1 MQYNRHL
8 ALVITLSIEGSTMS
22 TQPPAVGE
30 RAPEFALPDETGQT
44 VRLSDFRGRR
54 VVLYFYPKDD
64 TKGCTAQACG
74 FRDAYPTIT
83 EQNAVVIGVSPDGS
97 RSHQKFRTKY
107 DLPFVLLTDEGH
119 KVADRYGAWGE
130 KKMYG
135 MTYQGVI
142 RSHFVIDE
150 QGMVVDAQVKVSP
163 KDSVARA
170 LETLQG

>member
-1 MQYNRHL
+1 M
-8 ALVITLSIEGSTMS
+8 SST
-22 TQPPAVGE
+22 PPAVGE
-30 RAPEFALPDETGQT
+30 LAPAFELPDETGQI

-64 TKGCTAQACG
+64 TKACTAQACG

-83 EQNAVVIGVSPDGS
+83 EQNAVVLGVSPDGS
-97 RSHQKFRTKY
+97 ASHQKFKTKY
-107 DLPFVLLTDEGH
+107 DLPFILLTDEGH

-135 MTYQGVI
+135 VAFQGVI

-150 QGMVVDAQVKVSP
+150 AGRIADAQVKVSP

-170 LETLQG
+170 LETLKS